1 MDRQMERGRD
11 RVENRAEDAALFH
24 SLALPCAKRG
34 GLCFPRGPALPMLC
48 LTEPLRVFLLFP
60 AGRSRAVARELEVT
74 SGGHTP
80 ASGRLHF
87 GRAG

>member
-1 MDRQMERGRD
+1 MKIPTLKD
-11 RVENRAEDAALFH
+11 
-24 SLALPCAKRG
+24 LA
-34 GLCFPRGPALPMLC
+34 PRGPALPMLC